1 MRSHNEN
8 ILKEVWKKKEP
19 YCGSEL
25 ALDTL
30 NTRLREAGQK
40 RERYL
45 ERVKEKA
52 SLPSKRAER
61 VLATLQ
67 LQRLEKERVLQ
78 ESLSQAEKQRQRRL
92 EEASLA
98 AGKHFQQVLEIVTI
112 DSIVINAENVGA
124 PEHL

>member
-52 SLPSKRAER
+52 SIPSKRAER

-98 AGKHFQQVLEIVTI
+98 AGKHFQQVLER
-112 DSIVINAENVGA
+112 AK
-124 PEHL
+124 